1 MSDKKSRN
9 RSFINLAIV
18 AGVILLGLLIGK
30 LTDNYDLAVQIL
42 KALGLVMLGITILVT
57 IHELGHFL
65 TAKMFGMRAETFA
78 IGFPPKLFSFTKGE
92 TEYMFGAIPLGGFVK
107 ISGIIDESLDTEHL
121 NEVPE
126 PYEFRAKP
134 VWQRL
139 IVMTG
144 GVIMNVILG
153 VAIFWGFKF
162 SFGDRYLP
170 MEEVQHGIY
179 TVEYQV
185 VPDSTEEG
193 VRLDTLETLGH
204 FLGFR
209 TGDKLISM
217 NGETYPHFEDYLDRK
232 RLIDDDAHYI
242 VERDGQQIRIE
253 VPGNIQNYFS
263 GGDKF
268 PFLFQNR
275 SVSRIKL
282 GRRVD
287 QNTYAET
294 LIDTMP
300 AVLAGL
306 QDGDHVYM
314 LDSTQI
320 TWYQELQEYVADHES
335 GPIMVHLI
343 RGGDS
348 LSIPVTPN
356 DKGQIGVLPDTRY
369 QKVEYS
375 FFEAFV
381 PGVKKAFGFLT
392 ANAQGLT
399 NLFTRKGIEKSKSVM
414 GPIQIAKQYLLA
426 FEVGGMVKFLELT
439 AMLSMILALVNILP
453 IPALDGG
460 HVVFLLIEAITR
472 KEPSPKVRIIA
483 QQIGM
488 VLILGLMIVI
498 FGNDIFRLFQ

>member
-1 MSDKKSRN
+1 MSEKKSKN
-9 RSFINLAIV
+9 RSFLNLAII

-30 LTDNYDLAVQIL
+30 LTNNYGLAVQIL

-65 TAKMFGMRAETFA
+65 TAKMFGMRAETFS
-78 IGFPPKLFSFTKGE
+78 IGFPPKIFSFTKGE
-92 TEYMFGAIPLGGFVK
+92 TEYIFGAIPLGGFVK

-121 NEVPE
+121 NEEPE

-153 VAIFWGFKF
+153 VAIFWGFKY
-162 SFGDRYLP
+162 SFGDSYLP
-170 MEEVQHGIY
+170 MSQVEHGIY
-179 TVEYQV
+179 VPAYQV
-185 VPDSTEEG
+185 IPDSTEDGE
-193 VRLDTLETLGH
+193 VVMKEVETLGY

-209 TGDKLISM
+209 TGDELISM
-217 NGETYPHFEDYLDRK
+217 NGESFPNFDDYLDKK
-232 RLIDDDAHYI
+232 RLIEDDAHYF
-242 VERDGQQIRIE
+242 VRRNGQEVKIE

-263 GGDKF
+263 GEEKI
-268 PFLFQNR
+268 PFLFNFRADNQIR
-275 SVSRIKL
+275 L
-282 GRRVD
+282 GRHID
-287 QNTYAET
+287 ENTHEET
-294 LIDTMP
+294 LVDTLP
-300 AVLAGL
+300 AIRAGL
-306 QDGDHVYM
+306 QDGDQVYM

-320 TWYQELQEYVADHES
+320 EWYWQLMEYVAEYDSKEAM
-335 GPIMVHLI
+335 MVRVI
-343 RGGDS
+343 RNGDS

-356 DKGQIGVLPDTRY
+356 EKGQLGVLPDIEYT
-369 QKVEYS
+369 KVDYS
-375 FFEAFV
+375 FFGAFK

-392 ANAQGLT
+392 ANAQGLS
-399 NLFTRKGIEKSKSVM
+399 NLFTRKDVDRSKSVM

-426 FEVGGMVKFLELT
+426 FESGGMVRFLELT

-460 HVVFLLIEAITR
+460 HVVFLLIEAVTR

-483 QQIGM
+483 QQI
-488 VLILGLMIVI
+488 
-498 FGNDIFRLFQ
+498 

>member
-1 MSDKKSRN
+1 M
-9 RSFINLAIV
+9 

-30 LTDNYDLAVQIL
+30 LTDNYDLAIQIL

-144 GVIMNVILG
+144 GVIMNIILG

-179 TVEYQV
+179 TVEYQI

-193 VRLDTLETLGH
+193 VRLDTMETLGH

-209 TGDKLISM
+209 TGDKLLSM
-217 NGETYPHFEDYLDRK
+217 NGEVFPHFEDYLDRK
-232 RLIDDDAHYI
+232 RMIDDEAHYI
-242 VERDGQQIRIE
+242 VERQGQEVRIE
-253 VPGNIQNYFS
+253 IPGNIQNYFS
-263 GGDKF
+263 KGSDKF

-275 SVSRIKL
+275 SISRIKL
-282 GRRVD
+282 GRSID

-294 LIDTMP
+294 LIDTLP

-306 QDGDHVYM
+306 KDGDQVYM

-320 TWYQELQEYVADHES
+320 TWYQELREYVSEHQT

-343 RGGDS
+343 RAGDS
-348 LSIPVTPN
+348 LSISVTPDAN
-356 DKGQIGVLPDTRY
+356 GHIGVLPDTRY
-369 QKVEYS
+369 KKVEYS
-375 FFEAFV
+375 FFGAFV

-399 NLFTRKGIEKSKSVM
+399 NLFTRKGIDKGKSVM